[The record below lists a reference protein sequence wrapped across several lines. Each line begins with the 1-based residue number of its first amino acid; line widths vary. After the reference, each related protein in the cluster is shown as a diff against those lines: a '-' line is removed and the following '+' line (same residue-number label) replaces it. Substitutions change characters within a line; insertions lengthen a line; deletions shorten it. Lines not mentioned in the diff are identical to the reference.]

1 MKGCCYWLRLRPR
14 AARQRAREHDAHHRA
29 ARGCGGRKLGTS
41 AATGVELEGTRGHL
55 GERSLPAVCE
65 YAAVRAGGR
74 VLCCLLCSVLR
85 APREYERLRTR
96 RR

>member
-41 AATGVELEGTRGHL
+41 AAAGVELEGTRGHL
-55 GERSLPAVCE
+55 GERPLPA
-65 YAAVRAGGR
+65 
-74 VLCCLLCSVLR
+74 L
-85 APREYERLRTR
+85 
-96 RR
+96 